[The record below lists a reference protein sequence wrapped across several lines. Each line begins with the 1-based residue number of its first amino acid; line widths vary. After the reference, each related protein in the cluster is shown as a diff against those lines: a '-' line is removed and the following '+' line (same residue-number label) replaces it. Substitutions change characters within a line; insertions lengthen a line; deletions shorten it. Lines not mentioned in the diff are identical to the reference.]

1 MDILPYVGPRPK
13 IGIHGYIL
21 ALFMDFATQLDLG
34 FPIATVYFNSYKEPT
49 SNRRWTLARV
59 FMFGVDVEWSEATR
73 TIMKSV
79 SNSCFINFFS
89 MNYVLSS
96 LSLGFVVLGVW
107 TIKRVLYIIQNKKNY
122 LFCFKAKLNQSKAKS
137 DIPKSQNEENK
148 ILTLFTS
155 QAVKILQNL
164 LSNGW
169 DRIYMTILIPLGHEN
184 KKLNGEKGTIFWQF
198 VAVAHAALVS
208 VWIQLNPVFSISVCI
223 LLKLGPMRTGGNAR
237 LLRYASFQ
245 PQYLNKGTVNSI
257 FVYGLCIHKYHFSII
272 FLFKISQ
279 TELFTYLKIILLSCI
294 QFQFSFSMLNPKRR
308 WVLYQYPSGANSFDS
323 FRPSCREETSSLSS

>member
-1 MDILPYVGPRPK
+1 MDILPYVGPRPP

-49 SNRRWTLARV
+49 SNRRWTLAHV

-198 VAVAHAALVS
+198 VAVAHADLVS
-208 VWIQLNPVFSISVCI
+208 V
-223 LLKLGPMRTGGNAR
+223 
-237 LLRYASFQ
+237 
-245 PQYLNKGTVNSI
+245 
-257 FVYGLCIHKYHFSII
+257 
-272 FLFKISQ
+272 
-279 TELFTYLKIILLSCI
+279 
-294 QFQFSFSMLNPKRR
+294 
-308 WVLYQYPSGANSFDS
+308 
-323 FRPSCREETSSLSS
+323 

>member
-107 TIKRVLYIIQNKKNY
+107 TIKRVLYIIQKKKKII
-122 LFCFKAKLNQSKAKS
+122 CFVLKLNWIKVKLNQTYPKAKMKRIKYS
-137 DIPKSQNEENK
+137 HY
-148 ILTLFTS
+148 S
-155 QAVKILQNL
+155 QARLWKYYKIYCQ
-164 LSNGW
+164 
-169 DRIYMTILIPLGHEN
+169 M
-184 KKLNGEKGTIFWQF
+184 GETGFIWQF
-198 VAVAHAALVS
+198 
-208 VWIQLNPVFSISVCI
+208 
-223 LLKLGPMRTGGNAR
+223 
-237 LLRYASFQ
+237 
-245 PQYLNKGTVNSI
+245 
-257 FVYGLCIHKYHFSII
+257 
-272 FLFKISQ
+272 
-279 TELFTYLKIILLSCI
+279 
-294 QFQFSFSMLNPKRR
+294 
-308 WVLYQYPSGANSFDS
+308 
-323 FRPSCREETSSLSS
+323 